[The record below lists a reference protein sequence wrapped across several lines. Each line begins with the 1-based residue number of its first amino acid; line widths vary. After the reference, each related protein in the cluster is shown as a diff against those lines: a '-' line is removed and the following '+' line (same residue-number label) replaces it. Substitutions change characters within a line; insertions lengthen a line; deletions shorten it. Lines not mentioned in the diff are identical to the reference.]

1 MKKYILVLSIA
12 SLFACQQNKQAS
24 KQVADGKDSP
34 ELLDTLHLALD
45 WTPNVLHAGIFWAES
60 QDWFKKK
67 GIYLRWDTPEIDNYT
82 KKPVL
87 RLLDGEV
94 DLAIGP
100 SEHLFAFAADS
111 NGLRAQAVATILQA
125 DRSAFVLM
133 ADAQVESPAEIK
145 EKTYL
150 GYHTPLEHEI
160 LDAMIENAGGQ
171 AAYQTHEPGRL
182 AVWDAFMQDS
192 GQVAWVFLHWEAILA
207 QRAGLELTSFIPNN
221 YGVPYGYSS
230 VIMAP
235 TQLTEKK
242 QESLKRFL
250 KVLDQAYRAVAANPQ
265 AAAQNLRAN
274 YEHANFKDSAF
285 VNAAMADI
293 SPYFLDA
300 EKGWGQMKAEKW
312 EAYYQWMEERSLAKL
327 SDTLLA
333 EIFSNEYLP
342 N

>member
-1 MKKYILVLSIA
+1 MKKYILIVFLVPF
-12 SLFACQQNKQAS
+12 FACKQNKQAS
-24 KQVADGKDSP
+24 TEVADKKDSIAV
-34 ELLDTLHLALD
+34 LDTLHLALD

-60 QDWFKKK
+60 QEWFKEE

-111 NGLRAQAVATILQA
+111 TGLKAQAVATILQA
-125 DRSAFVLM
+125 DRSAFVLK
-133 ADAQVESPAEIK
+133 ADAQVGSPAEIGPV
-145 EKTYL
+145 TYL

-160 LDAMIENAGGQ
+160 LDAMIVNAGANPQ
-171 AAYQTHEPGRL
+171 YQTSEPGRL

-207 QRAGLELTSFIPNN
+207 QRQGLELTSFVPND

-230 VIMAP
+230 VIMAR
-235 TQLTEKK
+235 TELDEKK
-242 QESLKRFL
+242 TELIKRFL
-250 KVLDQAYRAVAANPQ
+250 KVLDRAYRAVSKNPA

-274 YEHANFKDSAF
+274 YEHSNFKDWLF
-285 VNAAMADI
+285 INAAMADI
-293 SPYFLDA
+293 QPYFLNAKKD
-300 EKGWGQMKAEKW
+300 WGQMKAEKW
-312 EAYYQWMEERSLAKL
+312 QAYYQWMEERGLAKL
-327 SDTLLA
+327 PAAVMA
-333 EIFSNEYLP
+333 EIFTNKYLLD
-342 N
+342 